1 MTDVRRGPDG
11 RQRCWW
17 PGDDPLYVD
26 YHDAEWGRP
35 EETDAALLEKVILEG
50 FQAGLSWITVL
61 RKRAAFREHFDGF
74 DPETVARY
82 GARQVKRMLG
92 DPAIIRHRGKIESAI
107 NNARC
112 AVETIDE
119 LGSLAALIWPFAPG
133 DRPTPRAAGDLP
145 ALTEEATA
153 LSKAL
158 KRRGWSFVGPTTM
171 YAMMQSMGMVNDH
184 LDGCHARAACESR
197 RRTVRRRYPSAG

>member
-1 MTDVRRGPDG
+1 MTDLRRGPDG
-11 RQRCWW
+11 KQRCWW
-17 PGDDPLYVD
+17 PGEDPLYVA

-35 EETDAALLEKVILEG
+35 EESDAALLEKVILEG

-61 RKRAAFREHFDGF
+61 RKREAFREHFEGF
-74 DPETVARY
+74 DPETVAKY
-82 GARQVKRMLG
+82 GGRQVNRMLK

-119 LGSLAALIWPFAPG
+119 RGSLAALIWPFAPR
-133 DRPTPRAAGDLP
+133 DRPTPRRGDDIP
-145 ALTEEATA
+145 AVTAEAKA
-153 LSKAL
+153 LSVAL
-158 KRRGWSFVGPTTM
+158 KKRGWSFVGPTTM

-184 LDGCHARAACESR
+184 LDGCHARAACER
-197 RRTVRRRYPSAG
+197 RRGAVRRRYPSVG